1 MYLLLGKIV
10 AVKKPFQL
18 KNKTS
23 VFSKKPYQHMLKWSA
38 DNMYLKKFEK
48 SSSAGLPA
56 NIASYYKLRVTV
68 WLLQSS
74 DCDDRDPMM
83 NFIT

>member
-1 MYLLLGKIV
+1 
-10 AVKKPFQL
+10 
-18 KNKTS
+18 
-23 VFSKKPYQHMLKWSA
+23 MLKWSA

>member
-23 VFSKKPYQHMLKWSA
+23 VFSKKNYQHMLKWSA
-38 DNMYLKKFEK
+38 DNIYFGEAFYSIWEIRKVEFRRFTSEL
-48 SSSAGLPA
+48 
-56 NIASYYKLRVTV
+56 YDWKL
-68 WLLQSS
+68 LS
-74 DCDDRDPMM
+74 
-83 NFIT
+83 ITSCG